1 MFVKLLR
8 SVTFAKA
15 PDRKATTSHEAPDA
29 VTLLAPSREALE
41 GGRVADALR
50 LVDAVLNN
58 HYNLADAHLL
68 RARILHQQGDF
79 EAARDSYTLAIHFAP
94 DSSANYFNFGLLELD
109 QGRFSEGV
117 ALLLRALQFDTGQAR
132 VHNALGAA
140 YLRQGKFD
148 EAIAHLRRAIA
159 LQPDLAEAHSNLGY
173 VLFREMEEFE
183 LGTSHIENAIKHAP
197 SNVAALCNWTM
208 VLQQRGR
215 FDEALGVCDKLL
227 SIDPSLHEARV
238 NRALILLTQ
247 GDFVRGW
254 RDYEAR
260 KKAWSTTF
268 SEGPPCAEWDGSDLS
283 GKTIY
288 VQAEQ
293 GIGDEIMF
301 ASCLPELIEQAQACT
316 VECTPKL
323 EGLFRMSFPR
333 ARVVRKNAW
342 GDVQPMPDYK
352 VAIGSLPGFCRKTL
366 THFPWHRGYLRAEPD
381 RVVHWRERLAAL
393 PGTKKIGISWRGG
406 FRSTRRAQRSIP
418 LRKWLPVLSLSDID
432 FVSLQ
437 YGECRDDLAE
447 LGAMG
452 VRIEH
457 WQDAIDDYAE
467 TAALVSALDMVVSV
481 QTAVVHLAGALGKPV
496 WALISA
502 VPEWRYGRAGQEMP
516 WYPSVRLIRQSE
528 SEEWDTVLVE
538 LATALSNQSWK

>member
-8 SVTFAKA
+8 SVGFWKEPA
-15 PDRKATTSHEAPDA
+15 PEAISSHESPEVA
-29 VTLLAPSREALE
+29 TLLGPSQEALE
-41 GGRVADALR
+41 RGRLAEALA
-50 LVDAVLNN
+50 LLDAVLNE

-68 RARILHQQGDF
+68 RARVLHQQGDF
-79 EAARDSYTLAIHFAP
+79 EEARDSYTLAIHFAP
-94 DSSANYFNFGLLELD
+94 DSWANYFNFGLLELD
-109 QGRFSEGV
+109 QGRFTEGA
-117 ALLLRALQFDTGQAR
+117 ALLNRALELDSEQAR

-140 YLRQGKFD
+140 YLRQSKFD
-148 EAIAHLRRAIA
+148 DAVLYLRRAIA

-183 LGTSHIENAIKHAP
+183 LGESHIENAIRHAP

-215 FDEALGVCDKLL
+215 SEEALDVCDKLL
-227 SIDPSLHEARV
+227 TLDPSLHEARV
-238 NRALILLTQ
+238 NRALILLTR

-268 SEGPPCAEWDGSDLS
+268 SEGPPCPEWNGSDLI

-301 ASCLPELIEQAQACT
+301 ASCLPELMERAQTCI

-323 EGLFRMSFPR
+323 ETLFRISFPR
-333 ARVVRKNAW
+333 AHVVHKNAW
-342 GDVQPMPDYK
+342 GDIQAPPDYK
-352 VAIGSLPGFCRKTL
+352 IAMGSLPGLYRNSL
-366 THFPWHRGYLRAEPD
+366 ADFPQHRGYLRADPD
-381 RVVHWRERLAAL
+381 RVTYWREQLAAL
-393 PGTKKIGISWRGG
+393 PGKKKIGISWRGG

-418 LRKWLPVLSLSDID
+418 LRQWLPVLSVSDAD
-432 FVSLQ
+432 FVNLQ
-437 YGECRDDLAE
+437 YGECSGELAE
-447 LGAMG
+447 LETMG
-452 VRIEH
+452 VRVHH
-457 WQDAIDDYAE
+457 WQNAIDDYAE
-467 TAALVSALDMVVSV
+467 TAALVSALDMVISV

-502 VPEWRYGRAGQEMP
+502 MPEWRYGSAGEQIP
-516 WYPSVRLIRQSE
+516 WYPTVRLIRQRE
-528 SEEWDTVLVE
+528 PNEWGSVLAKVAQE
-538 LATALSNQSWK
+538 VPRAA